1 MSLSSTSVTDPVDN
15 PTRAFV
21 ADAVACGRRDLPLGI
36 NPALASLS
44 AVLVES
50 KDGELVIRFT
60 APLSTTQGNGVV
72 GGGTQATMLDLAM
85 AMAVLS
91 QLKPGTTCA
100 TVSLSVNMQSA
111 AQHGHLIAVAR
122 VDRIGRQLAFA
133 RAELYDGDRQRL
145 IANAT
150 SSLTLL
156 SLKAR
161 P

>member
-1 MSLSSTSVTDPVDN
+1 MNPSIASVTEPADN

-21 ADAVACGRRDLPLGI
+21 ADAVASGRRELPLGI
-36 NPALASLS
+36 NPALATLS
-44 AVLVES
+44 ALLVEC

-60 APLSTTQGNGVV
+60 APHSASQGNGVV

-111 AQHGHLIAVAR
+111 AQEGHLFAVAR
-122 VDRIGRQLAFA
+122 VDRIGRQVAFA
-133 RAELYDGDRQRL
+133 RAELYDGERKRL
-145 IANAT
+145 IANGT
-150 SSLTLL
+150 SSLTILP
-156 SLKAR
+156 AR
-161 P
+161 N

>member
-1 MSLSSTSVTDPVDN
+1 MNPSSASMAEPADN

-44 AVLVES
+44 AVLVDS

-72 GGGTQATMLDLAM
+72 AGGTLATMLDLAM
-85 AMAVLS
+85 AMALLS

-100 TVSLSVNMQSA
+100 TISLTVNMQSA
-111 AQHGHLIAVAR
+111 ALQGHLFAVAR
-122 VDRIGRQLAFA
+122 VDRIGRQVAFA
-133 RAELYDGDRQRL
+133 RAELYDGERQRL
-145 IANAT
+145 IANGT
-150 SSLTLL
+150 SSLTILPVR
-156 SLKAR
+156 S
-161 P
+161 